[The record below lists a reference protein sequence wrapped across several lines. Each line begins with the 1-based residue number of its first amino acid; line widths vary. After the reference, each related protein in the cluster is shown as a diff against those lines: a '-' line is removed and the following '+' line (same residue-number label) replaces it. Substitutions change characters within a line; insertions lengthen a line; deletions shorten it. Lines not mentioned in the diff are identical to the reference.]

1 VTDGYPSVPSERP
14 RPVTVKAANA
24 AKDKGTFMIPIFVEQ
39 TGLNDPAVALMKEIS
54 SDGQVFLTDFGSI
67 VSLKDI
73 VFEQVICNA

>member
-1 VTDGYPSVPSERP
+1 
-14 RPVTVKAANA
+14 
-24 AKDKGTFMIPIFVEQ
+24 MIPIFVEQ